1 MKISIFTTIL
11 LVLISIFLGLAY
23 YAYGIFQKEKEEIEK
38 KKIIVK
44 VQQTMP
50 HPPLSSRTQD
60 KQTITTTSPIS
71 KEHNESNQTTPHI
84 EGAEYISREE
94 LDRRL
99 LEGDIS
105 EEIVYEEGEVIP
117 LQEIENYPIAQT
129 IPLDEVAEPNTPQ
142 EEMNPNIETFIQ
154 DEESNPF

>member
-38 KKIIVK
+38 KKIVVK

-60 KQTITTTSPIS
+60 TQSSTTSPIS

-105 EEIVYEEGEVIP
+105 EEKFEGEGEIIP

-154 DEESNPF
+154 NEESNPF